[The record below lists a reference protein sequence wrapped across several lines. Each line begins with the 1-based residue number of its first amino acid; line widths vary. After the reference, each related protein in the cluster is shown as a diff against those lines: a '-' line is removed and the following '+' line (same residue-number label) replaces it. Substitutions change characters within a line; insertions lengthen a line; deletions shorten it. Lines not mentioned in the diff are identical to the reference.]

1 MMNQRV
7 YLKYVLLLFI
17 IFVVHQLGCNK
28 SILDENYGDFV
39 YPKSV
44 FSKAYEFTKD
54 ASIET
59 QMQKLQDVSNPL
71 TLEDCYKIALMNN
84 EGVILAGKGIE
95 IAKTDLWVANL
106 SWIPRLSIQGELSYR
121 NSENLTEYDNPS
133 YDPLD
138 PSSGSPT
145 IQSKIGSQENASGL
159 AEILFPIYLFGR
171 IVNNVDLRTAK
182 LDIAFADSR
191 RTKQQVI
198 YLVVQLYTTILE
210 LEKTVEVLKSSIIV
224 IDELLKNAQ
233 NFFEEGIITKNE
245 VLVLEVTLSSRKQAL
260 LEAENALKQT
270 TYQFNSILNLN
281 ITRKTKLDKLD
292 ELPKFMLS
300 EVPLVNLALH
310 YRPEIV
316 KSMSQYETSEAQL
329 RLAQNNRWPLL
340 YGFVDIT
347 AASEKSLVNNAWM
360 TFGARMQWQ
369 ILDSG
374 TTSAMIRQSKTA
386 IEMQKL
392 QTRMLF
398 KDIMIDVRSSFENL
412 KIAENKLNV
421 SRKRVEQATENLRI
435 LENKFKGA
443 GSNSNG
449 GTGVFATAAEVLEAE
464 TLLLDAKREFFSAIF
479 GIHRAWAKLEYSTGL
494 KLNSEYASRNQL
506 YPNELMDDPYNMLD
520 RMFDMNKKDTTFDDV
535 KEELNEDKSG
545 GIDLSDFED

>member
-1 MMNQRV
+1 MNQRV
-7 YLKYVLLLFI
+7 YLKYVLVISL
-17 IFVVHQLGCNK
+17 IFVVLQLGCNK

-39 YPKSV
+39 YPKSALSNPYE
-44 FSKAYEFTKD
+44 FSKD
-54 ASIET
+54 SNINV
-59 QMQKLQDVSNPL
+59 QMLKLQDVNKSL

-84 EGVILAGKGIE
+84 DGVILAGKGIE
-95 IAKTDLWVANL
+95 IAQTDLWVANL
-106 SWIPRLSIQGELSYR
+106 SWIPRLSIQGEVSYR

-145 IQSKIGSQENASGL
+145 IQSKVGSQENASGL

-191 RTKQQVI
+191 RTKQQI
-198 YLVVQLYTTILE
+198 AYLVSQLYTTILE
-210 LEKTVEVLKSSIIV
+210 LEKTVEVLKSSITV
-224 IDELLKNAQ
+224 IEELLKNAK
-233 NFFEEGIITKNE
+233 NFYNEGIITKNE
-245 VLVLEVTLSSRKQAL
+245 VLVLEVTLSSRKQAM

-281 ITRKTKLDKLD
+281 ITRKTKLTKLD
-292 ELPKFMLS
+292 ELPMFMLS
-300 EVPLVNLALH
+300 EVPLINLALH

-316 KSMSQYETSEAQL
+316 KSMSSFESSAAQL
-329 RLAQNNRWPLL
+329 RLAQCNRWPLL

-347 AASEKSLVNNAWM
+347 AASEAALVNNAWM

-374 TTSAMIRQSKTA
+374 TTSAMIRQAKTA

-398 KDIMIDVRSSFENL
+398 KDIMIDVRSS
-412 KIAENKLNV
+412 
-421 SRKRVEQATENLRI
+421 
-435 LENKFKGA
+435 
-443 GSNSNG
+443 
-449 GTGVFATAAEVLEAE
+449 
-464 TLLLDAKREFFSAIF
+464 
-479 GIHRAWAKLEYSTGL
+479 
-494 KLNSEYASRNQL
+494 
-506 YPNELMDDPYNMLD
+506 
-520 RMFDMNKKDTTFDDV
+520 
-535 KEELNEDKSG
+535 
-545 GIDLSDFED
+545 